1 MEERQL
7 LPPHG
12 RTCAREGIF
21 GTSQR
26 WGREWTHGRSS
37 REPQSPLRTRAS
49 ARTKDGTEGAKGCG
63 EGPPKVT
70 ARINVISID
79 GAATAKEVVLL
90 TAKAS
95 KIRSK
100 FRDVFYYPLFYS
112 TSSDGITANGG
123 DINYEHSPFCEFFRP
138 ACMTGFNYKARL
150 REQSDNCTNVYIITV
165 PRANRS
171 Y

>member
-7 LPPHG
+7 LPPRG

-21 GTSQR
+21 GTSRR

-49 ARTKDGTEGAKGCG
+49 ARTKDGTKGARGCG
-63 EGPPKVT
+63 EGPPKVS
-70 ARINVISID
+70 AGINGISIG

-95 KIRSK
+95 KIRGK
-100 FRDVFYYPLFYS
+100 FRDAFYYLRFYS
-112 TSSDGITANGG
+112 TSSDGIIAN
-123 DINYEHSPFCEFFRP
+123 IAVILIMNILPFANISARP
-138 ACMTGFNYKARL
+138 
-150 REQSDNCTNVYIITV
+150 V
-165 PRANRS
+165 
-171 Y
+171 